1 MASARARDFPVDLGE
16 LHENLK
22 LHIQAAQKRYQK
34 AADNCCIL
42 PPEFKIRQYMFVKAW
57 FFQTT

>member
-1 MASARARDFPVDLGE
+1 MASAHARDFTVDLGD

-34 AADNCCIL
+34 AADNRRI
-42 PPEFKIRQYMFVKAW
+42 PAA
-57 FFQTT
+57 